1 MERRSS
7 TFNPC
12 FQFCSLVF
20 MNTYGNVVYSFEV
33 SLFFRKL
40 FLKSVIFSDC
50 QEWKG
55 IRFSLATIPTA
66 GNCNLFKYTKTKN
79 TIIFIWRTS
88 SNQIEIHVL
97 MTLFTF
103 PWNSISV
110 RFPSVFIGESVSYC
124 TKKSISFGLKNE
136 IESNVKKI

>member
-12 FQFCSLVF
+12 FQFSNSVF
-20 MNTYGNVVYSFEV
+20 LTTYGNVVYSFEV

-55 IRFSLATIPTA
+55 IRFSLATILTA
-66 GNCNLFKYTKTKN
+66 GNCNLFKYTKMKN
-79 TIIFIWRTS
+79 TIIFINCLACIWKPISKWWLLLGYFWGSFIFQGILAYQLAPPKRTPCPEDDQ
-88 SNQIEIHVL
+88 QIV
-97 MTLFTF
+97 
-103 PWNSISV
+103 
-110 RFPSVFIGESVSYC
+110 
-124 TKKSISFGLKNE
+124 
-136 IESNVKKI
+136 IEHQ